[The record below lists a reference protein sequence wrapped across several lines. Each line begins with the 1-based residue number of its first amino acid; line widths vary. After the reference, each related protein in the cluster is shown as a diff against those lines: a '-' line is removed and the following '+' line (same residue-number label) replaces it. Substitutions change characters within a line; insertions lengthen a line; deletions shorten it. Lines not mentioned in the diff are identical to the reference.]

1 MTQKHT
7 QGPWTFRP
15 LTGEDNRG
23 MGYIE
28 DANGHDI
35 IHAGV
40 MDLPSH
46 ENQANAALI
55 AAAPAMKLELEQQ
68 KTRWESAIN
77 APDEQLMIKVAEAAI
92 AQIELTIAK
101 AEGK

>member
-1 MTQKHT
+1 METKHT
-7 QGPWTFRP
+7 PGPWSFRP
-15 LTGEDNRG
+15 LMSEDNRG

-40 MDLPSH
+40 MDLPMH

-55 AAAPAMKLELEQQ
+55 AAAPDLLEALKSAVERLERYNQCFGEVDDSITQ
-68 KTRWESAIN
+68 ADIGDWHNI
-77 APDEQLMIKVAEAAI
+77 IK
-92 AQIELTIAK
+92 K
-101 AEGK
+101 AEGR